1 MEDPRFNT
9 PKSKV
14 NKNASE
20 DGSDVS
26 TSDSEDE
33 SSRNISHHHKS
44 SAHSK
49 KKKNVVV
56 IRNINYIAGK
66 RHEASGNESES
77 THDSEFEENKNSTS
91 SKSKDSHINSLK
103 ISKSHGKDEDIHSE
117 EADTGNWQAFQSF
130 LLRAEEK
137 MTSSVNGDILAGE
150 KKPLVKKGQNN
161 GGPDPIILSER
172 DSSGYREESN
182 INYDAIRS
190 KGIRTKHAVSSDEFL
205 VSSAG
210 RDLKGNLTA
219 AEFKEIEGG
228 VVGSRKATSDAFI
241 MHGCGKQMRSE
252 NSSDPLVDF
261 EHEGVVDSE
270 RSFSHNVNDES
281 FMFPLRPGSQD
292 LCGADGRLTIDLES
306 EFPSVIQRN
315 NDSNNKEASNITSE
329 PDEFTLMLG
338 RARVSES
345 VGYDSAIDYDIQVPV
360 VVKHESKKQEDDVL
374 AKKNEGMMKNVKE
387 GKLKSPRGISDK
399 KRKDAMATKM
409 SSLRSTPSAEA
420 QKRAEKLRNYKAD
433 LQKLKKKQ
441 VCFKHLL

>member
-9 PKSKV
+9 PKSKA
-14 NKNASE
+14 NNNASE

-26 TSDSEDE
+26 TSDSEEE
-33 SSRNISHHHKS
+33 SSRSRNDHHKS
-44 SAHSK
+44 AHSR

-66 RHEASGNESES
+66 RNESES
-77 THDSEFEENKNSTS
+77 TQDSEFEENKDSNS
-91 SKSKDSHINSLK
+91 SKSKDSHIKSK
-103 ISKSHGKDEDIHSE
+103 EISNVHGKDEDIHSG
-117 EADTGNWQAFQSF
+117 EADAGNWQAFQSF

-172 DSSGYREESN
+172 DSSGYQEESN
-182 INYDAIRS
+182 IDYDAIRS
-190 KGIRTKHAVSSDEFL
+190 KGIRTKHAVSADEFL

-219 AEFKEIEGG
+219 SEFKEMEGG
-228 VVGSRKATSDAFI
+228 VGGSRKATSDAFI
-241 MHGCGKQMRSE
+241 MHGREKHRRSD

-261 EHEGVVDSE
+261 EHEGGVDFEKNFLHS
-270 RSFSHNVNDES
+270 VNDES
-281 FMFPLRPGSQD
+281 FMLPLRPGSED
-292 LCGADGRLTIDLES
+292 LRGADGRLTIDLES
-306 EFPSVIQRN
+306 ELPLVIQRN
-315 NDSNNKEASNITSE
+315 NDSNNKGTSKITYE
-329 PDEFTLMLG
+329 PDDLTLMLG

-345 VGYDSAIDYDIQVPV
+345 VGYDPAMDYDIQVPL
-360 VVKHESKKQEDDVL
+360 VVKHESKKLEEDVL
-374 AKKNEGMMKNVKE
+374 AKKNEGLMKNVKE
-387 GKLKSPRGISDK
+387 RKLKSPRSGSDK

-409 SSLRSTPSAEA
+409 SSLKSAPSTEA

-433 LQKLKKKQ
+433 LQKLKKEQ
-441 VCFKHLL
+441 VYFKHLL